1 VGEIVGGDGGG
12 SSSGDEVMPGGINF
26 ETGAGVFWMNR
37 EFREA
42 GGSGASGGV
51 KKRERIGI
59 GMNREKNGAGGMAA
73 CQGMKRRRFGCRN
86 REPLR
91 ASGRAAVS
99 AGG

>member
-1 VGEIVGGDGGG
+1 
-12 SSSGDEVMPGGINF
+12 MPFGRNF
-26 ETGAGVFWMNR
+26 ETGGGVFCMNR
-37 EFREA
+37 ECRTA
-42 GGSGASGGV
+42 GGSGAAGGM
-51 KKRERIGI
+51 KNRERIGI

-91 ASGRAAVS
+91 ATGRAAVS